1 MPVLIFGAQ
10 RRDLHVGR
18 NTLGG
23 TGDIVFPVFAGLP
36 ALAAITLSEDGVATI
51 TALGEEMS
59 LQIDGVSLG
68 TEPVELRDGATVRVG
83 RRELVYRAESTA
95 EPAVTGASSSHTAR
109 KLTGASGEQSG
120 WRLIELQTGH
130 IHEIPLEGIVI
141 GRDDDCDIVVAS
153 HDVSRRHAVIRR
165 VGTGYTLTDESVNG
179 TFVNDVRVQSVQILA
194 RGDKLRIGTT
204 VFRLERSTSSA
215 NGSDAETHRLPAV
228 MLVEES
234 GESEASPQIPNA
246 HRPSGTTGSTEL
258 AVLEVVRGPIAGTR
272 FGISRAVCSIGRSED
287 NDIVIADESVS
298 SAHAT
303 LLLKAGSW
311 YVIDLRS
318 DNGTY
323 VDGYRVAAER
333 MLSDGSVL
341 TVGQVKMIFGPASQS
356 GHEPHGTQPL
366 LGMFQQLAKRIRGR

>member
-23 TGDIVFPVFAGLP
+23 TGDIVFPAFTGLP
-36 ALAAITLSEDGVATI
+36 ALAVITLSEDDGATIASLDEETSVLLDGVA
-51 TALGEEMS
+51 
-59 LQIDGVSLG
+59 LG
-68 TEPVELRDGATVRVG
+68 TEPMELRDGATLRIG
-83 RRELVYRAESTA
+83 RRELVYRAESTP
-95 EPAVTGASSSHTAR
+95 EPTTTGVSSSYTR
-109 KLTGASGEQSG
+109 TLTGGTGELSG
-120 WRLIELQTGH
+120 WRLIDLQSGH
-130 IHEIPLEGIVI
+130 VHEIPLEGIVI
-141 GRDDDCDIVVAS
+141 GRDDDCDIVVAT

-179 TFVNDVRVQSVQILA
+179 TFVNDVRVQAVQILA

-228 MLVEES
+228 MLPEES
-234 GESEASPQIPNA
+234 SDSEAVPQIPSA
-246 HRPSGTTGSTEL
+246 HRPSGATSSPEL
-258 AVLEVVRGPIAGTR
+258 AVLEVLRGPLSGTR

-333 MLSDGSVL
+333 ILSDGSLL

-356 GHEPHGTQPL
+356 GHEQHGTQPL